1 MDIYIIV
8 TRLHVYTN
16 LYVYNFSRFKQS
28 FDILRCVAC
37 DVIYVWRRIDRQ
49 TNKCLLG
56 KQNTTPKSRTYTVLS
71 FCTYKFVPVYAQSS
85 VHNSIHLCVIASICF
100 MTSLPFVVK
109 VISILFCFIF
119 SDCLCMSKN
128 WNILMWNKHKGI
140 SCCGIFYSS
149 IFPESKY

>member
-1 MDIYIIV
+1 MEIYIIV

-16 LYVYNFSRFKQS
+16 LYVYNFSRFKHS

-56 KQNTTPKSRTYTVLS
+56 KQNTTPKSRTTYTVLS
-71 FCTYKFVPVYAQSS
+71 HCTCVHRVVYTTMC
-85 VHNSIHLCVIASICF
+85 HRKMKDISICF

-109 VISILFCFIF
+109 VISILFCLIF

-128 WNILMWNKHKGI
+128 WNILIWNKHKGI

>member
-1 MDIYIIV
+1 MIFGRTTMDIYIIV

-71 FCTYKFVPVYAQSS
+71 YCTYKFVPVYAQSS
-85 VHNSIHLCVIASICF
+85 VHNSIHLCVIASMF
-100 MTSLPFVVK
+100 HDFASLCCESHFDIVLFYIFRLPLYVK
-109 VISILFCFIF
+109 KL
-119 SDCLCMSKN
+119 
-128 WNILMWNKHKGI
+128 
-140 SCCGIFYSS
+140 
-149 IFPESKY
+149 KYFNVK